1 MKKKI
6 LGILLGALLL
16 RNITI
21 PTFAY
26 VDNGQLNIYENK
38 LSMIRN
44 EFSYSSG
51 INDATG
57 LNNAEIK
64 ARTFLG
70 EINSYIKSNT
80 TDKFQEQCNNVTET
94 MEKYR
99 VYKYNQLKEEEK
111 QAGFG
116 TMYGREYHRINFN
129 NYIDTCDMLI
139 DDLRNYNKSFDWY
152 VTEANEDYEHWR
164 IEDGNWK
171 YYDNNG
177 KMLKN
182 TIIDGRLLGAD
193 GSLIM

>member
-6 LGILLGALLL
+6 LGALLL
-16 RNITI
+16 SNISI

-80 TDKFQEQCNNVTET
+80 IDKFQEQCNNVTET

-99 VYKYNQLKEEEK
+99 SYKYSQLKEEEK
-111 QAGFG
+111 QAGYG
-116 TMYGREYHRINFN
+116 TMYGREYNRLNFN

-139 DDLRNYNKSFDWY
+139 NDLTNYNVSFNWY
-152 VTEANEDYEHWR
+152 ATEANENYEHWR
-164 IEDGNWK
+164 LEDGSWK
-171 YYDNNG
+171 YYNKNG
-177 KMLKN
+177 EMLKN
-182 TIIDGRLLGAD
+182 TTIDGYFLGAD
-193 GSLIM
+193 GSLII